1 MIKPAFGSCFGL
13 IRHRWFSRLQFK
25 SLRIRQKLFEDY
37 YRDTCGI
44 SKQNMIAFLEA
55 NALYPL
61 PESVILACSEE
72 FFNDPAPCEIHRRAV
87 QLRLYAEMQ
96 EMLPANQTLS
106 MDDVHPRIS
115 LYCQDTHAAFIRLD
129 T

>member
-1 MIKPAFGSCFGL
+1 M
-13 IRHRWFSRLQFK
+13 FSWRKKNASRAELPQ
-25 SLRIRQKLFEDY
+25 LMLFDS
-37 YRDTCGI
+37 DT
-44 SKQNMIAFLEA
+44 QP
-55 NALYPL
+55 LYAGPL
-61 PESVILACSEE
+61 NEFEFPESVILACSEE

-115 LYCQDTHAAFIRLD
+115 LYCQETHAAFIRLD